1 MAAGTT
7 QAELARAANV
17 PQPNLSAY
25 ERGRRSPSP
34 AVLARLEQ
42 ALQVPLAHRLD
53 LHRATVLAI
62 VAQHHAE
69 HPRVFGSVV
78 RDDESATSDLDLP
91 VDFTG
96 EASLLDEVGLRL
108 ALSDQLDVEVD
119 VVGTDTLRGDLRERV
134 MSEAVP
140 L

>member
-1 MAAGTT
+1 MT
-7 QAELARAANV
+7 QAELASAAHV
-17 PQPNLSAY
+17 PQPDLSAY

-34 AVLARLEQ
+34 AVLTRLEQ
-42 ALQVPLAHRLD
+42 ALQIPIAHRLD
-53 LHRATVLAI
+53 LHRDAICTI
-62 VAQHHAE
+62 VAQHHATN
-69 HPRVFGSVV
+69 PRVFGSVA
-78 RDDESATSDLDLP
+78 RDADSAASDLDLL

-108 ALSDQLDVEVD
+108 ALSDLLEVDVD

-134 MSEAVP
+134 MSQAVP